1 MREEKQY
8 TEGIA
13 IEKGRFLTW
22 LDNFW
27 YHYKW
32 HTIVAAFLL
41 IVAVICIAQ
50 SCTKEK
56 SDITVTYAGPVYLDG
71 EKTANI
77 RTVLSKELPRDS
89 FGDGAV
95 ANALS
100 YLIMS
105 EEQIKEAEKEV
116 NPDGSPVYIDRAFNV
131 EQQETFDSLLATDKS
146 SILLLDPYLF
156 NMLGGNAD
164 SKRLCDLSEILGYTP
179 QGAVS
184 RFGIRLGDTEIYNTN
199 PVLQV
204 LPADTVL
211 CLHAKRYLQKEEDY
225 QKEVEAFKAFAVLDT
240 DGDKTEE

>member
-1 MREEKQY
+1 MREEKEY

-13 IEKGRFLTW
+13 IEKGKFLSW
-22 LDNFW
+22 LENFW

-32 HTIVAAFLL
+32 HTVIAAFLL
-41 IVAVICIAQ
+41 IVAVVCIAQ

-56 SDITVTYAGPVYLDG
+56 SDIAVIYAGPVYLDG

-77 RTVLSKELPRDS
+77 RTSLSQNLPKDS
-89 FGDGAV
+89 FGDEAV

-105 EEQIKEAEKEV
+105 EEQIKEAEKGL
-116 NPDGSPVYIDRAFNV
+116 NPDGSPVYIDRAFIV

-164 SKRLCDLSEILGYTP
+164 SVRLCELSDVLGYTP
-179 QGAVS
+179 EGAVS
-184 RFGIRLGDTEIYNTN
+184 RFGIRLGDTSIYNTN
-199 PVLQV
+199 PALQV

-211 CLHAKRYLQKEEDY
+211 CVHVKRYLQKEEDY

-240 DGDKTEE
+240 DGDKTE